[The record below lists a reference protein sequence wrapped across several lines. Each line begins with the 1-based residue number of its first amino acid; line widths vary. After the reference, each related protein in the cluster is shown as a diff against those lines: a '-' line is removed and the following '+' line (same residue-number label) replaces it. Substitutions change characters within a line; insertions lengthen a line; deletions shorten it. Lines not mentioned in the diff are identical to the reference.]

1 MAITAKTT
9 LNSAAVW
16 PIICS
21 NTPAKPL
28 IEAQIGGF
36 FYACSF
42 REVSQV

>member
-9 LNSAAVW
+9 LISRAVW
-16 PIICS
+16 PIITR

-28 IEAQIGGF
+28 VDAQIGGF

-42 REVSQV
+42 RKEGRV